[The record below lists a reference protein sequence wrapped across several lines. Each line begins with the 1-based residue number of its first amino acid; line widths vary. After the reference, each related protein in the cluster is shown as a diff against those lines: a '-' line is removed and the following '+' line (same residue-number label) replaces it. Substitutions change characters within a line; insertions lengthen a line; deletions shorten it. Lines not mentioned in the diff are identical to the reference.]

1 MPFCLTPQAT
11 KMIQEKFTEDKI
23 TPEELGDMDSEQ
35 RHGYLTSI
43 VDEPTATK
51 LNELIESKLILKN
64 QQQGL
69 INGLK
74 KAFGEDHPSLRDAVS
89 KVMRMEKVLK
99 PEEGKQFMADLA
111 AHKVGGAV
119 TLDQTAH
126 IYDMAKAAS
135 DSKEELEKDPL
146 NKYKIIDYGRKY
158 LDLVDY
164 ADSLKPKANPFMSF
178 SNWWNL
184 PKSALTSVL
193 HFSAPGVQGWGMATT
208 GRFWQAFGKMFSY
221 FGNPLKE
228 SESYEDLK
236 AYIAGHPDYKFA
248 KDGRL
253 GLTHLGDKLNLRE
266 EAMQS
271 SLLEHVP
278 GLGKIVTASNRAFG
292 GFLND
297 LRFNRFTDLLN
308 AARLHG
314 EDVSIGS
321 KVVKDIANTVNDFTG
336 RGDLGENDRY
346 ASAQTLANNVFF
358 APRKMIATM
367 NMFNPVR
374 YLDPSVSPTA
384 RIGATRQL
392 VGSLIATY
400 SILQLAQMAGA
411 KVNLD
416 PRSQDFAKIK
426 LGKTDF
432 NITGGNSTYIRTL
445 AQLATNTKITSGG
458 HKLTLG
464 KGYKPETRA
473 DVAIDFMRGKLSP
486 SASVLVDGL
495 YGKDMAGNKFNVE
508 NEAYNKLVPIFTKS
522 FIDLVRNDHDNGM
535 AYVGSL
541 AAALGVE
548 MHTKEPR
555 GKGK

>member
-1 MPFCLTPQAT
+1 MFCLTPNAT
-11 KMIQEKFTEDKI
+11 DLLKQRLIEDKI
-23 TPEELGDMDSEQ
+23 TPQDLNEMDSEQ
-35 RHGYLTSI
+35 RHGYFASFLG
-43 VDEPTATK
+43 EPTATK
-51 LNELIESKLILKN
+51 LNEMVEGKLLLKN

-74 KAFGEDHPSLRDAVS
+74 QVFGEKHPALRDAVS
-89 KVMRMEKVLK
+89 KVMRMEKLLK
-99 PEEGKQFMADLA
+99 PEEEDKFLADLA
-111 AHKVGGAV
+111 AHKLGSTV
-119 TLDQTAH
+119 TMDETAK
-126 IYDMAKAAS
+126 IYDLAKAAS
-135 DSKEELEKDPL
+135 DSKAILEKDPL
-146 NKYKIIDYGRKY
+146 NKEKIIDYGNKY

-164 ADSLKPKANPFMSF
+164 ADSLKPKANPFASF

-208 GRFWQAFGKMFSY
+208 GRFWQAFGKMFRY
-221 FGNPLKE
+221 FGNPLE
-228 SESYEDLK
+228 DSEAYRDLN
-236 AYIAGHPDYKFA
+236 AYIVGHPDYKFA
-248 KDGRL
+248 KDGKL
-253 GLTHLGDKLNLRE
+253 GLTHLGDKLNMRE
-266 EAMQS
+266 EAIQS

-297 LRFNRFTDLLN
+297 LRFNRFIDLLN

-336 RGDLGENDRY
+336 RGQLGENDRF
-346 ASAQTLANNVFF
+346 ASAQVLANNVFF

-374 YLDPSVSPTA
+374 YIDPNTSPTA
-384 RIGATRQL
+384 RIGAARQL

-400 SILQLAQMAGA
+400 SMLQLAQMAGA

-426 LGKTDF
+426 IGKTDF

-445 AQLATNTKITSGG
+445 AQIATNTKITTGG
-458 HKLTLG
+458 RKRTLG
-464 KGYKPETRA
+464 KGYDAATRF
-473 DVAIDFMRGKLSP
+473 DVAIGFMRGKLSP
-486 SASVLVDGL
+486 SASVIVDGL
-495 YGKDMAGNKFNVE
+495 KGKDMVGNKFSVE
-508 NEAYNKLVPIFTKS
+508 NEAYNKFVPIFTKS
-522 FIDLVRNDHDNGM
+522 FIDLVRNDRDNGL

-555 GKGK
+555 HK